1 MLPDITEQLVLD
13 GSKGDDDADHRRR
26 KRMAVDHLSCRL
38 RQAREAHGLSQEE
51 VAQAARI
58 SVFAYGCLERGR
70 STAGGDANPTLD
82 TVVRV
87 FNVLGI
93 DLYEEAPARRT
104 TRHSGS
110 TTEDQPQ

>member
-1 MLPDITEQLVLD
+1 MPTE
-13 GSKGDDDADHRRR
+13 ADHRRR
-26 KRMAVDHLSCRL
+26 KRMAVDHLSWML
-38 RQAREAHGLSQEE
+38 RQARQARGLSQEE
-51 VAQAARI
+51 VAQAAKI

-93 DLYEEAPARRT
+93 DLYESSAEGFDAPNAIGVAERPAPP
-104 TRHSGS
+104 G
-110 TTEDQPQ
+110 DLGVN